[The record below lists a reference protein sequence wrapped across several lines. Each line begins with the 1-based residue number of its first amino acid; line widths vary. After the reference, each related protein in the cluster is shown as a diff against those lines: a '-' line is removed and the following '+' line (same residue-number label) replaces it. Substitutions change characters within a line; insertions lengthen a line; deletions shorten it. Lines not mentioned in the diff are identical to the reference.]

1 MSLYE
6 NLKEE
11 KIKERKESSNKNI
24 SKKLDSKEKSSKF
37 EEKIIVGN
45 YNDAPDYLKDNELIK
60 TGYLINCHSLKM
72 VLRSLFVCSNETI
85 NIWSHLIGCII
96 SISLI
101 ILTAMYL
108 KTSLIREMT
117 QAEYEDLQ
125 LKINETIIP
134 WSSELRKHKNMSAE
148 EATNLIYNNIYF
160 ATMMVYMGD
169 ADGMVSGANHSTSD
183 TLRPALQI
191 IKQNEKVKCV
201 SSFFL
206 METHKKEF
214 GSDGLFIFS
223 DCGLNEDPTEEQLQD
238 IAISSA
244 ESFRTLVGKE
254 PKVVFL
260 SYSTLGSAK
269 SEKIDKIRRVVDSL
283 KERNVDFKFDG
294 ELQLDAA
301 IIKEVAQTKAPESR
315 VAGEANVLIFP
326 NIEAGNIGYKMAER
340 FGDMLALGPVTQGM
354 KKPVNDLSR
363 GSSVEEIVGVIAIT
377 CVQAMNNK

>member
-1 MSLYE
+1 MDIYTGIL
-6 NLKEE
+6 
-11 KIKERKESSNKNI
+11 
-24 SKKLDSKEKSSKF
+24 
-37 EEKIIVGN
+37 EKIIN
-45 YNDAPDYLKDNELIK
+45 NSKKN
-60 TGYLINCHSLKM
+60 KM
-72 VLRSLFVCSNETI
+72 KIVLPESDDKRILEAA
-85 NIWSHLIGCII
+85 NIASKEGIANIILIGNTNAIEDSSKKYDI
-96 SISLI
+96 VLDKNIVIVDPNTDSNTKL
-101 ILTAMYL
+101 Y
-108 KTSLIREMT
+108 
-117 QAEYEDLQ
+117 AEKLH
-125 LKINETIIP
+125 
-134 WSSELRKHKNMSAE
+134 ELRKHKNMSAE

-269 SEKIDKIRRVVDSL
+269 SEKVDKIRRVVDSL